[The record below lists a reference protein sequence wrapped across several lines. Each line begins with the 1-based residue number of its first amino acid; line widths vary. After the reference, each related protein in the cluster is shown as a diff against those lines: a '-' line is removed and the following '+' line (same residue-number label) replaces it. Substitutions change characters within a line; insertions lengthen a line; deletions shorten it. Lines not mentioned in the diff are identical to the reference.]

1 MVIPSSCGSDTEDF
15 ETISGSSARGICYSI
30 EIKDTVLPPWIVC
43 GICAAMSSD
52 GRSFESTFTTEPMSA
67 GLNVALNCLCCDNDV
82 PKQSINTSVDT
93 DDALGIPD
101 AVLIPRLSG
110 ALLRRLKYTDGAFI
124 ANITPT

>member
-52 GRSFESTFTTEPMSA
+52 GRSFESTYVKNPITRPFSGYIVLLDTLRNICA
-67 GLNVALNCLCCDNDV
+67 ICCCNFY
-82 PKQSINTSVDT
+82 KTRI
-93 DDALGIPD
+93 
-101 AVLIPRLSG
+101 
-110 ALLRRLKYTDGAFI
+110 
-124 ANITPT
+124 